1 MVNIDNHDTLSERD
15 LKFNF
20 RSGTPA
26 LFLVETFGEWTR
38 RRYDRIQDGAV
49 WNSWLALIGLPA
61 VTGVVGPQDLERM
74 RDLRR
79 AIYGVAQARV
89 KGLPAL
95 PTDVRAINQ
104 YAAHPVPAVQLQL
117 DGKARQQPV
126 GVTQDEVLALLAR
139 DAVELFSGPYAERVR
154 ECESHICP
162 VIFVDRSRRGDRH
175 WCSTNCGA
183 RHATARYRQRLSE
196 EDAAAG
202 EGGD

>member
-1 MVNIDNHDTLSERD
+1 MTEKNGLSERD
-15 LKFNF
+15 LRFNF

-38 RRYDRIQDGAV
+38 RRYDRIQTAEI
-49 WNSWLALIGLPA
+49 WNTWLAQIGLPP
-61 VTGVVGPQDLERM
+61 VTVEVTADDLEKM

-89 KGLPAL
+89 KGIEVL
-95 PTDVRAINQ
+95 PTDIRAINQ
-104 YAAHPVPAVQLQL
+104 YAAYPAPQGQLAP
-117 DGKARQQPV
+117 DGRTRLTPLE
-126 GVTQDEVLALLAR
+126 VTQAQVLSLLAR
-139 DAVELFSGPYAERVR
+139 DAVELFSGPYADRVR

-183 RHATARYRQRLSE
+183 RHATARYRQRLN
-196 EDAAAG
+196 EDRDG
-202 EGGD
+202 S

>member
-1 MVNIDNHDTLSERD
+1 MTEKNGLSERD
-15 LKFNF
+15 LRFNF

-38 RRYDRIQDGAV
+38 RRYDRIQTADI
-49 WNSWLALIGLPA
+49 WNTWLVQIGLPP
-61 VTGVVGPQDLERM
+61 VTVDVTADDLEKM

-89 KGLPAL
+89 KGIEVL
-95 PTDVRAINQ
+95 PTDIRAINQ
-104 YAAHPVPAVQLQL
+104 YAAFSVPVEQLAP
-117 DGKARQQPV
+117 DGRTRLTALE
-126 GVTQDEVLALLAR
+126 VTQAQVLSLLAR
-139 DAVELFSGPYAERVR
+139 DAVELFSGPYADRVR

-183 RHATARYRQRLSE
+183 RHATARYRQRLH
-196 EDAAAG
+196 EDGTSA
-202 EGGD
+202 

>member
-1 MVNIDNHDTLSERD
+1 MSEEKQGLSERD
-15 LKFNF
+15 LRFNF

-38 RRYDRIQDGAV
+38 RRYDRIQNGQI
-49 WNSWLALIGLPA
+49 WNDWLSQIGLPT
-61 VTGVVGPQDLERM
+61 VSGQVSQEELEKM

-89 KGLPAL
+89 KNLPPL

-104 YAAHPVPAVQLQL
+104 YAEHPVPVTQLQA
-117 DGKARQQPV
+117 DGRTRLVPET
-126 GVTQDEVLALLAR
+126 VTQNQVLALIAR
-139 DAVELFSGPYAERVR
+139 DAVELFSGQYAERIR

-183 RHATARYRQRLSE
+183 RHATARYRQRQQNQ
-196 EDAAAG
+196 EDPG
-202 EGGD
+202 

>member
-1 MVNIDNHDTLSERD
+1 
-15 LKFNF
+15 
-20 RSGTPA
+20 
-26 LFLVETFGEWTR
+26 
-38 RRYDRIQDGAV
+38 
-49 WNSWLALIGLPA
+49 
-61 VTGVVGPQDLERM
+61 M

-139 DAVELFSGPYAERVR
+139 DAVELFSGPYAERIR

-196 EDAAAG
+196 EHAADS
-202 EGGD
+202 EGGG

>member
-1 MVNIDNHDTLSERD
+1 MSEQSQTLSERD
-15 LKFNF
+15 LRFNF

-26 LFLVETFGEWTR
+26 LYLVETFGEWTR
-38 RRYDRIQDGAV
+38 RRYDRINSTEV
-49 WNSWLALIGLPA
+49 WNQWLEKIGYPT
-61 VTGVVGPQDLERM
+61 VTRPLSNEDLEKM

-79 AIYGVAQARV
+79 AIYGLAQARV

-104 YAAHPVPAVQLQL
+104 YAEHEVPVAQLAPDGRSRQL
-117 DGKARQQPV
+117 PTTITHAQ
-126 GVTQDEVLALLAR
+126 VLALLAR
-139 DAVELFSGPYAERVR
+139 DAVELFSGPYAERIR

-183 RHATARYRQRLSE
+183 RHATARYRQKIQHMES
-196 EDAAAG
+196 AAD
-202 EGGD
+202 E

>member
-1 MVNIDNHDTLSERD
+1 MAAIDNHDALTERD

-20 RSGTPA
+20 RSGTPS

-38 RRYDRIQDGAV
+38 RRYDRIQDGAI
-49 WNSWLALIGLPA
+49 WNGWLEQIGLPP
-61 VTGVVGPQDLERM
+61 VTTELTTQDLEKM

-89 KGLPAL
+89 KGLDAL

-104 YAAHPVPAVQLQL
+104 YAAHPVPVVQLQL
-117 DGKARQQPV
+117 DGRARQRPLS
-126 GVTQDEVLALLAR
+126 VTQDEVLSLLAR
-139 DAVELFSGPYAERVR
+139 DAVELFSGLYADRVR

-183 RHATARYRQRLSE
+183 RHATARYRQRLH
-196 EDAAAG
+196 EDESVAG
-202 EGGD
+202 QNGD